1 MAAASSAALLHSY
14 CGGQIKREYRP
25 LLLLSIKVPLS
36 VGIAVVDVFDLSVV
50 EFNMVVVV
58 GPVLLLSVKV
68 PVSVGIGVVDVF
80 DLSVVEFNMLVGVV
94 VVDVGDV
101 MFVEVVEVI
110 TSPELTTLYTF
121 VV

>member
-1 MAAASSAALLHSY
+1 
-14 CGGQIKREYRP
+14 
-25 LLLLSIKVPLS
+25 
-36 VGIAVVDVFDLSVV
+36 
-50 EFNMVVVV
+50 MVVVV
-58 GPVLLLSVKV
+58 GPVLFLSVKV

-101 MFVEVVEVI
+101 MFVEVVLVI